1 MLNLVAVEG
10 QEGTVGW
17 ACLGPGRDD
26 VPPGTGEIYALY
38 VRPDLTGNGIGTA
51 LIDALHSHATDRR
64 FDTLMLW
71 VLRDNLRARRFYESR
86 GYTTDAAIQS
96 DTYGG
101 TPLPETR
108 YRRTSR

>member
-1 MLNLVAVEG
+1 MVRV
-10 QEGTVGW
+10 QEMSEAG
-17 ACLGPGRDD
+17 
-26 VPPGTGEIYALY
+26 
-38 VRPDLTGNGIGTA
+38 
-51 LIDALHSHATDRR
+51 IDAVSAI
-64 FDTLMLW
+64 
-71 VLRDNLRARRFYESR
+71 RARGRQTAYA